1 MTMTN
6 RRFILAVAASGL
18 LSTHLAAAAVNVEL
32 NNTAGTPGQTVELA
46 AVLTANGQES
56 VAGIENDLRFD
67 PGAPIA
73 TGADG
78 RPDCS
83 PNPAIRK
90 DATAFSFRPIGCD
103 PQAGQCTGVHAL
115 VVAVDNVDSIA
126 SGAVLY
132 RCRVAISAR
141 AQRGRYSIA
150 VTNALYTPPAGGDS
164 RAQGT
169 DGAVTALGS
178 GAPPSAGNGGA
189 GCQIGAGGSSASLW
203 LGFAL
208 VVCWRWCRSRAAR

>member
-1 MTMTN
+1 MNN
-6 RRFILAVAASGL
+6 RRFILALAASASFSIHVAVAAV
-18 LSTHLAAAAVNVEL
+18 TVEL
-32 NNTAGTPGQTVELA
+32 NSTTGTAGQTVELA

-56 VAGIENDLRFD
+56 VAGIENDLSFD

-73 TGADG
+73 VDADG

-90 DATAFSFRPIGCD
+90 GSTAFSFRPIGCD

-115 VVAVDNVDSIA
+115 VVAVDNVDSIPP
-126 SGAVLY
+126 GAVLY

-141 AQRGRYSIA
+141 AQRGRYPIA
-150 VTNALYTPPAGGDS
+150 VTNALYTPPAGGDRS
-164 RAQGT
+164 AQGR
-169 DGAVTALGS
+169 DGFVSTLET
-178 GAPPSAGNGGA
+178 GAPSSAGNGGA

-203 LGFAL
+203 LAL
-208 VVCWRWCRSRAAR
+208 SLLVCRCWRRLRAAR